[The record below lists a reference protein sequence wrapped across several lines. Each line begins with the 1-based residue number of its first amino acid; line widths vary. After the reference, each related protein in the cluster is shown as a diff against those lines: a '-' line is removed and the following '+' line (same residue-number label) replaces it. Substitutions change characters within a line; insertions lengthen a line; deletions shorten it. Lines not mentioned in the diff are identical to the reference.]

1 MKLLGEEK
9 VNTQQEERAM
19 LAPKQSLA
27 ITAQA
32 GGSASVSTLPV
43 EERRAP
49 TGYRKAT
56 HVADVMNRGMVTVQP
71 TDSVSAA
78 ARRLW
83 QHGRTSL
90 PVVDAQGRLVGLL
103 AESALLARLRSPR
116 RGWWRPLLEA
126 PGEGAR
132 AYQQRAGTTVAEL
145 MGPVPAEATPEL
157 SLAEA
162 AELLAADVREL
173 PVVAHGRL
181 VGTVSRTDLV
191 RVLVHAVPETGA
203 PRTDADL
210 IQEMQRRLAAE
221 YWVSTR
227 ALGIDAKNGVLSLYG
242 LVDSDEE
249 KAALTTMARA
259 IPGCI
264 GVENGLVPKSQFRG
278 HWA

>member
-1 MKLLGEEK
+1 MKLGEMVRDE
-9 VNTQQEERAM
+9 VEGIRSH
-19 LAPKQSLA
+19 LALA
-27 ITAQA
+27 
-32 GGSASVSTLPV
+32 GSGIPGEA
-43 EERRAP
+43 RRAP
-49 TGYRKAT
+49 AEDRQAT
-56 HVADVMNRGMVTVQP
+56 RVADVMNRGLVMVQL

-90 PVVDAQGRLVGLL
+90 PVVDAQGRLVGML

-116 RGWWRPLLEA
+116 RGWWRTLLEA
-126 PGEGAR
+126 PGDGAR

-145 MGPVPAEATPEL
+145 MGPVPAEATPEM
-157 SLAEA
+157 SLADA

-191 RVLVHAVPETGA
+191 RVLVHAAPETVP

-210 IQEMQRRLAAE
+210 IQEMQRRLSDE
-221 YWVSTR
+221 DWVSTR
-227 ALGIDAKNGVLSLYG
+227 ALGIEASYGVLWLYG

-259 IPGCI
+259 IPGCT
-264 GVENGLVPKSQFRG
+264 GVENHLLPKSQFRG
-278 HWA
+278 RWA